1 VDINVE
7 QLVIIHKHVTCNM
20 HFEII
25 DAPTLHKLSF
35 AQHESHVC
43 IYTKQ
48 YSSPFKLIKELTQ
61 IIGNIYIYIYIYIYM
76 HHPPSCG
83 PS

>member
-1 VDINVE
+1 MNVDTNVE
-7 QLVIIHKHVTCNM
+7 QLVITHKHITCNM

-25 DAPTLHKLSF
+25 DAATLHKLSF
-35 AQHESHVC
+35 PQHESHVC

-48 YSSPFKLIKELTQ
+48 HSSPFKLIKELTQ
-61 IIGNIYIYIYIYIYM
+61 ILGNIYIYIYM

>member
-1 VDINVE
+1 MNVDINVE
-7 QLVIIHKHVTCNM
+7 QLAITHKHVTCNM

-35 AQHESHVC
+35 PQHESHVC

-48 YSSPFKLIKELTQ
+48 YSSPFKLVNELTQ
-61 IIGNIYIYIYIYIYM
+61 IIGNICIYM